1 MTAMFLRFTFR
12 LSIGAI
18 LVLSIHLFIL
28 SQQDLPLW
36 DHFLLPSYGFNTAIT
51 LIFFWVLLY
60 SSRNKNTYLGWI
72 FLLTSAL
79 KFFFFF
85 FLIYPLFTI
94 DGEVQKIEF
103 YTFFLPYSWCLVSEI
118 HQLSKI
124 LNRDS

>member
-1 MTAMFLRFTFR
+1 MTAIFFRFALRLFFG
-12 LSIGAI
+12 II
-18 LVLSIHLFIL
+18 LVLGIHLFTL
-28 SQQDLPLW
+28 SQQGLPFW
-36 DHFLLPSYGFNTAIT
+36 DHFLLPSYGFNIVIT
-51 LIFFWVLLY
+51 LIFFWVLLFI
-60 SSRNKNTYLGWI
+60 SKNKNTYLGWI
-72 FLLTSAL
+72 FLLTTAL

-103 YTFFLPYSWCLVSEI
+103 YNFFLPYSWCLVTEI